1 VTKSTIS
8 AGAYLQFTF
17 TKTNG
22 LVVSVGVTN
31 QVSGTS
37 STNLVAQVYALINSN
52 PALQGSDGVV
62 AQDFL
67 INGAGTVYFNLLPRS
82 PGWEATQIEVTPLH
96 SGIFILP
103 SSQGTL
109 TSNLGDLQPRD
120 HLYVAV
126 GVPYLN
132 PRFSFDSTQVTD
144 GYHQLMAVAYDG
156 TSVRGQSRATTS
168 VYVQNS
174 SLTATLTPLDFG
186 TNASVQ
192 GTYHVQVAANT
203 ANIASISLYTT
214 GGVLNTVSNQQSA
227 TFVVNGPSLGAGLH
241 PFYAL
246 VQSSSGLK
254 YRTQTYSVR
263 LVH

>member
-1 VTKSTIS
+1 
-8 AGAYLQFTF
+8 
-17 TKTNG
+17 
-22 LVVSVGVTN
+22 VSVAVTN

-37 STNLVAQVYALINSN
+37 STNLIAQVYALINST
-52 PALQGSDGVV
+52 PALQGGDGVV
-62 AQDFL
+62 AQDFT
-67 INGAGTVYFNLLPRS
+67 INAAGTVYFNLCPRS
-82 PGWEATQIEVTPLH
+82 SGWAAALIQVTPVR

-103 SSQGTL
+103 SSQSTL
-109 TSNLGDLQPRD
+109 ASNLGDLQPRN

-126 GVPYLN
+126 GAPYLST
-132 PRFSFDSTQVTD
+132 RFLLDSTQVSD
-144 GYHQLMAVAYDG
+144 GYHEFEAVAYDG
-156 TSVRGQSRATTS
+156 TSVRGQSRAKTS

-174 SLTATLTPLDFG
+174 TLTATLTPLDFG

-192 GTYHVQVAANT
+192 GTYHVRVAANT
-203 ANIASISLYTT
+203 SNIASISLYTT
-214 GGVLNTVSNQQSA
+214 GGVLNTTSNQQSA
-227 TFVVNGPSLGAGLH
+227 TFVLNGPSLGAGLH